1 MSLDINGKLST
12 IGEIH
17 AVYDGDYPK
26 NLNGYLPE
34 QEELT
39 STYENR
45 ELLELTGYLSIPDH
59 IGKKYNGSY
68 EVVPTAEFQLLPTAE
83 CYLVDDVLVH
93 PIPYSEVRNEQGG
106 ITVTIGE

>member
-12 IGEIH
+12 IGEIK
-17 AVYDGDYPK
+17 AVYDGDDPK
-26 NLNGYLPE
+26 NLNGYLSA

-45 ELLELTGYLSIPDH
+45 ELLELTGHLSIPDR
-59 IGKKYNGSY
+59 IGEKYKGPY
-68 EVVPTAEFQLLPTAE
+68 DVIPTADFQLLPTAE
-83 CYLVDDVLVH
+83 CYLIDDVLIH